1 MSACAPA
8 ARDRAN
14 HPPSTETIHLSTFG
28 GWTCIIDEVPNI
40 WAHGETRSA
49 ASSRYLAFAY
59 NFLPVEGTTW
69 SQVQAK
75 AGSALL
81 TALHNDTLLS
91 SDLAELH
98 RLVRDRGVIANVH
111 TWEDTADGK
120 PWPWGDVD
128 AGETGSVQA
137 SEPPRE
143 RLRAHLDLQALGQD
157 VRRYGEAHLVPA
169 PSRGITW
176 RPGTLLIRYFARTH
190 RAGTTFWQEDAHGR
204 ECLRRIRGRG
214 QQVIDLSHG
223 SAGGTLGR
231 APPVGATPPTRP

>member
-14 HPPSTETIHLSTFG
+14 HPRSTETIHLSTFG

-59 NFLPVEGTTW
+59 NLLPVEGTTW

-81 TALHNDTLLS
+81 TALHGTLLS
-91 SDLAELH
+91 FDLAELH
-98 RLVRDRGVIANVH
+98 RLVRDRGVIANLH

-120 PWPWGDVD
+120 PRPWPGDVD
-128 AGETGSVQA
+128 DGETGSVQA

-176 RPGTLLIRYFARTH
+176 RPRTLLIRYFARSH

-204 ECLRRIRGRG
+204 EWLRRIRGRG
-214 QQVIDLSHG
+214 QQVIDLPHG